1 MKGSEFN
8 KGFYR
13 GRNGALFISS
23 IFWMIVILIILMC
36 SCSSNLSRLFY
47 GIYTLLC
54 AVLCSAAGTGACLW
68 PPRLPLCSLG
78 KVLHITFLGLGE
90 VAEPDA

>member
-1 MKGSEFN
+1 MKDSEFN

-36 SCSSNLSRLFY
+36 SCSSY
-47 GIYTLLC
+47 EVTKK
-54 AVLCSAAGTGACLW
+54 AKH
-68 PPRLPLCSLG
+68 PRYESTKERHHPQPKPKL
-78 KVLHITFLGLGE
+78 
-90 VAEPDA
+90 